1 MQPSSV
7 DPRYP
12 PDYTE
17 DPDSSFRWSNNAGNN
32 KLDCCI
38 FFSFCCSTKLAI
50 STDVAIYPT
59 EIPLINFDF
68 SDGEV

>member
-12 PDYTE
+12 PDYPE
-17 DPDSSFRWSNNAGNN
+17 DPDSSFRWSNNADNN
-32 KLDCCI
+32 KLDCC
-38 FFSFCCSTKLAI
+38 FFLQFLFFDKAG
-50 STDVAIYPT
+50 TDVTICPT
-59 EIPLINFDF
+59 EIHLINFDL